1 MLEKLF
7 GPSKTG
13 LEKLFGVSKAGSSIR
28 TELLAGLATFLTM
41 AYITVVNPSILS
53 TEGTGMEFGA
63 VFTATIIAAVVGT
76 LIMGLWANWPVALAP
91 GMGLNAYFT
100 YTVIFAD
107 GYSYQQALTAVFVAG
122 VVFIILSVSPAR
134 KYIINSIPK
143 SMKLG
148 IGAGIGLFLAIIGLK
163 NAGIVIAN
171 EATLVGLGDVASL
184 PVLLAGL
191 GFIIMAVLSYR
202 KIPGAI
208 VIGILVIAII
218 AWIIGETELQGVAGS
233 VNNPSHA
240 FQLDFSVIATAG
252 FIGVAFAF
260 LFVDFLD
267 TAGTLT
273 SIANLTG
280 RVGEDGEVED
290 IDRTLLADSSATVV
304 GALAGTSNTTSY
316 IESGA
321 GIKEGGRTGL
331 TAVTVAVLFA
341 ACLFF
346 APLAQSVPAFATA
359 PALIFIATYFLR
371 NIKDI
376 DWDDISEYVPAALAA
391 IIMPLTFSIAYG
403 IAIGFVSYVLIKAL
417 SGKGRSLNY
426 ASIGLAVVSAL
437 FFVVK
442 VNS

>member
-28 TELLAGLATFLTM
+28 VELLAGLATFLTM

-184 PVLLAGL
+184 PVLLAAL

-202 KIPGAI
+202 KIPGSI
-208 VIGILVIAII
+208 VIGILVISII
-218 AWIIGETELQGVAGS
+218 AWIIGEAELQGVAGS

-341 ACLFF
+341 ACLFL
-346 APLAQSVPAFATA
+346 APLAQSVPGFATA

-391 IIMPLTFSIAYG
+391 IIMPLTYSIAYG

-437 FFVVK
+437 FFVVS